1 MKIDISQSPSVLDAL
16 NAVLNKGSVAE
27 LKIEHGRI
35 VVIEIKRT
43 KRHCDITRELRHRMC
58 NCKAEGCI

>member
-1 MKIDISQSPSVLDAL
+1 MKIDISQSPGVLDAL

-35 VVIEIKRT
+35 VVIEIKGN
-43 KRHCDITRELRHRMC
+43 EASLRHNKRVKTQNVC
-58 NCKAEGCI
+58 L

>member
-1 MKIDISQSPSVLDAL
+1 MKIDVSQSPGVLDAL

-43 KRHCDITRELRHRMC
+43 KRH
-58 NCKAEGCI
+58 

>member
-1 MKIDISQSPSVLDAL
+1 MKNAWSAEQQEAKKKRRKIWMKIDISQSPGVLDAL

-43 KRHCDITRELRHRMC
+43 KRH
-58 NCKAEGCI
+58 